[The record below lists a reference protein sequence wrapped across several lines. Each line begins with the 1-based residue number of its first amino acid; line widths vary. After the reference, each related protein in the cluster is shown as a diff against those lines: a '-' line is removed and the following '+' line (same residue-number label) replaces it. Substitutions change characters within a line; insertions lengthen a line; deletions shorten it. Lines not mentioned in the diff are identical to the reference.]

1 MRSVLQLR
9 ARRSAW
15 RGPATLAA
23 ATRGPATLAAATRGP
38 AALALVALALAS
50 AVACQPTLEQQV
62 GIVYGVDSPALGQV
76 DSFELLAPD
85 GRILTFDTT
94 ELRFRPEFPA
104 AHLSEHQ
111 ILSDPIEVTYRTD
124 GDRRI
129 VTQLDDA

>member
-1 MRSVLQLR
+1 VRPFLPFR
-9 ARRSAW
+9 ARR
-15 RGPATLAA
+15 PAS
-23 ATRGPATLAAATRGP
+23 
-38 AALALVALALAS
+38 LVLVVLALAS
-50 AVACQPTLEQQV
+50 VAACEPTLEQEV
-62 GIVYGVDSPALGQV
+62 GIVYSVDSPALGQV

-94 ELRFRPEFPA
+94 DLRFRPEFPA

-124 GDRRI
+124 GGRRI